1 MAPSSTA
8 DHGSVSAERHEGK
21 GAVRQGRPFALRL
34 RAGDAARRIASCL
47 LLLLPLLALA
57 PAKGLARETWP
68 TPENPV
74 DFLRV
79 VKSKRL
85 LEAWRNDRIV
95 RTFRISLGSNPIGH
109 KQQEGDERTP
119 QGWYTLD
126 YRKSDSVAYKAFHI
140 SYPNAEDRAR
150 AKAAGVRP
158 GGSIMV
164 HGQWDGFG
172 WLGWL
177 IQNYD
182 WTDGCI
188 GLRNEDMDAL
198 WRIVGWNTPIQIVP

>member
-1 MAPSSTA
+1 M
-8 DHGSVSAERHEGK
+8 AERHECN
-21 GAVRQGRPFALRL
+21 GAVRQGRPFALQTPV
-34 RAGDAARRIASCL
+34 GDAVRRIAACL
-47 LLLLPLLALA
+47 LLLLPLLALT
-57 PAKGLARETWP
+57 PATGFARETWP
-68 TPENPV
+68 TPENPA

-79 VKSKRL
+79 VKSKRV
-85 LEAWRNDRIV
+85 LEVWRDDRIV
-95 RTFRISLGSNPIGH
+95 RIFRISLGANPVGH

-119 QGWYTLD
+119 EGWYTLD
-126 YRKSDSVAYKAFHI
+126 YRKSDSVAYRAFHI
-140 SYPNAEDRAR
+140 SYPNADDRAR

-177 IQNYD
+177 FQNYD

-188 GLRNEDMDAL
+188 GLRNEDIDAL
-198 WRIVGWNTPIQIVP
+198 WPIVGWNTPIQIVP